1 MLISYKFLDL
11 LGIKKVNFAGEKYKI
26 FQGYISTI
34 YSYNLFQIH
43 NFFSLF
49 ARGNVKIY
57 SEEGF
62 VCQKN

>member
-1 MLISYKFLDL
+1 LWINYKLLDL
-11 LGIKKVNFAGEKYKI
+11 SGLKKVNFVGEKYKI
-26 FQGYISTI
+26 FRGYIFII

-43 NFFSLF
+43 NFYSLF
-49 ARGNVKIY
+49 ARENVKIY